1 MRLRHVLIA
10 HSSSSNWTR
19 YRLSLP
25 LPVPVSDRASAS
37 EGRHF
42 IRYEEAKAINLSLS
56 ALGNCMNALAEG
68 RKHIPYRDSK
78 LTRLL
83 QVLYTVCCT
92 VLQLHLHQQCTVS
105 CTVLSLAQAVIHSNS
120 HCSSSTCISVALLTL
135 CFSSSTLLSLP
146 PCLSYSSSH

>member
-1 MRLRHVLIA
+1 LLTPLLIFVFVSVCVA
-10 HSSSSNWTR
+10 
-19 YRLSLP
+19 P
-25 LPVPVSDRASAS
+25 PVVVTVTDRASAS

-83 QVLYTVCCT
+83 QVLCCT
-92 VLQLHLHQQCTVS
+92 
-105 CTVLSLAQAVIHSNS
+105 
-120 HCSSSTCISVALLTL
+120 ALLDSQHIEFALSAAL
-135 CFSSSTLLSLP
+135 CCVLFSI
-146 PCLSYSSSH
+146 

>member
-1 MRLRHVLIA
+1 MCVA
-10 HSSSSNWTR
+10 
-19 YRLSLP
+19 P
-25 LPVPVSDRASAS
+25 PVVVTVTVTDRASAS

-83 QVLYTVCCT
+83 QVL
-92 VLQLHLHQQCTVS
+92 
-105 CTVLSLAQAVIHSNS
+105 
-120 HCSSSTCISVALLTL
+120 
-135 CFSSSTLLSLP
+135 
-146 PCLSYSSSH
+146 